1 MTTNHTDSEEPGM
14 THVDGNAVIGAL
26 SIALGADMADAG
38 AVCGNC
44 GLRHAIAE
52 CHVYLRCPGIVMR
65 CPQCA
70 SVEIVLVEIAHRFQ
84 ITMSG
89 VQALNLTDRR
99 P

>member
-1 MTTNHTDSEEPGM
+1 MTTNTTPTPVPKM

-26 SIALGADMADAG
+26 SIAVGADMADAS

-44 GLRHAIAE
+44 RLRHSVAE

-70 SVEIVLVEIAHRFQ
+70 SVEIVLVEIAHRFR

-89 VQALNLTDRR
+89 VDALSLTGLRS
-99 P
+99 

>member
-1 MTTNHTDSEEPGM
+1 M

-26 SIALGADMADAG
+26 SIALGTDMADAA
-38 AVCGNC
+38 AVCGHC

-52 CHVYLRCPGIVMR
+52 CHVYLRCPGIVIR

-70 SVEIVLVEIAHRFQ
+70 SVEIVLVEIDHRFQ

-89 VQALNLTDRR
+89 VEAINVTGDRS
-99 P
+99 